1 MNHSPPRTVRDF
13 VLWAERQLDN
23 ARLYFG
29 HGTDNAL
36 DEAAWL
42 VGGALGIAPCDLD
55 DHVENEPDAVGRERI
70 GALVSERIATRKPLA
85 YLLHEAWFAG
95 EKYYVDERV
104 LVPRSLIGEFVLERF
119 EPWVRPDRVT
129 RALDLCTGSGCIAI
143 ALAHAFPAARVD
155 ASDISTDAL
164 AVARINVA
172 DHGLNDRVRLIETDL
187 FGGLAGER
195 YDLIVTNPPYV
206 APEEMGE
213 LPEEYCREPE
223 LALVSGTD
231 GLAAITRILAEAAA
245 HLAPWGVLV
254 AEVGNSCAALAAAF
268 PEVPFLWLTTST
280 GDESVFLLSADE
292 LGRYREQFEA
302 RL

>member
-1 MNHSPPRTVRDF
+1 MTPAPAPTVRDL
-13 VLWAERQLDN
+13 VLWAEREF
-23 ARLYFG
+23 AAAALYFG

-42 VGGALGIAPCDLD
+42 VGSALGISPWDLD
-55 DHVENEPDAVGRERI
+55 DHAESVPGEAGRARI
-70 GALVSERIATRKPLA
+70 ETLVRTRVATRKPLA

-104 LVPRSLIGEFVLERF
+104 LVPRSLIGEFVVERF
-119 EPWVRPDRVT
+119 APWVEPTGVK

-143 ALAHAFPAARVD
+143 AVAHAFPAAQVD
-155 ASDISTDAL
+155 ATDISRDAL
-164 AVARINVA
+164 AVAGINVA
-172 DHGLNDRVRLIETDL
+172 DHGLDSRVRVLESDL
-187 FGGLAGER
+187 FGGLGGER

-206 APEEMGE
+206 APEEMTE
-213 LPEEYCREPE
+213 LPVEYRREPE

-231 GLAAITRILAEAAA
+231 GLAAITRILAEAAV
-245 HLAPWGVLV
+245 HLTPHGVLV

-280 GDESVFLLSADE
+280 GDESVFLLKAEE
-292 LGRYREQFEA
+292 LARYRDLFAA